1 VILRRHLL
9 LGLGACVAAR
19 RARADAGR
27 DVDVRELTVAGGA
40 GSRTFTLCVPTHLAA
55 GERVPLVV
63 LLHGL
68 AETVDERLG
77 AHAWVDRYGLVD
89 AYERLRLAPVQ
100 RVSRRDDWGPTALS
114 DLNAEL
120 AAHPFRGLALA
131 CPFMPNIE
139 IGRPGALDGYARWIV
154 ETVIPRA
161 RAEAP
166 TIESTACTAI
176 GGCSLGGHFS
186 LEVFLRRPEAFGA
199 WSGVQTAIGADVAEW
214 WAQRIAR
221 VVGEHGPRDL
231 LLETSTADPFR
242 RASEALASALSRRSI
257 PRDFRLLTGPHDQP
271 WLREAGTLELL
282 AWHDARSRTTR

>member
-1 VILRRHLL
+1 MILRRQFLAAL
-9 LGLGACVAAR
+9 AACLVSR
-19 RARADAGR
+19 RARADGGR
-27 DVDVRELTVAGGA
+27 DLDVRELTVAGGA

-55 GERVPLVV
+55 NERVPLAV

-68 AETVDERLG
+68 AETADERLG

-89 AYERLRLAPVQ
+89 AYERLRRPPVQ
-100 RVSRRDDWGPTALS
+100 RLSRRDDWGPTALS
-114 DLNAEL
+114 DVNAQL
-120 AAHPFRGLALA
+120 GARPFRGLVVA

-166 TIESTACTAI
+166 TIESAQSTTI

-186 LEVFLRRPEAFGA
+186 LEVFLRRPEAFGG
-199 WSGVQTAIGADVAEW
+199 WSGVQTAIGVGAAEW

-221 VVGEHGPRDL
+221 VLGEQGPRDL
-231 LLETSTADPFR
+231 FLETSAGDPFR
-242 RASEALASALSRRSI
+242 PANEALAASLTKRNVAREV
-257 PRDFRLLTGPHDQP
+257 RLLPGPHDQP
-271 WLREAGTLELL
+271 WLRESGTLELL
-282 AWHDARSRTTR
+282 AWLDARAPRAP